1 MFVKMISI
9 GISKKIF
16 VVVPFG
22 CLPVNLLFRNLL
34 GIKADRLLVA
44 ILGKVSETTLDDGR
58 SVQLSSHQSRRV
70 HIFLLSP
77 CLYSQ
82 PNQPPL
88 VLQLHL

>member
-34 GIKADRLLVA
+34 GIKADRLVVV
-44 ILGKVSETTLDDGR
+44 ILTKVPKISLDDGR

-70 HIFLLSP
+70 QFFLLSP
-77 CLYSQ
+77 RFYSQ

-88 VLQLHL
+88 VLQFHL

>member
-34 GIKADRLLVA
+34 GIKADRL
-44 ILGKVSETTLDDGR
+44 VSETSLDDGR
-58 SVQLSSHQSRRV
+58 SIQLSFHQSRRV
-70 HIFLLSP
+70 QLFLLFP

>member
-34 GIKADRLLVA
+34 GIKADRL
-44 ILGKVSETTLDDGR
+44 VSETSLDDGR
-58 SVQLSSHQSRRV
+58 GVQPSFHQSRRV

>member
-1 MFVKMISI
+1 MFIKMISI
-9 GISKKIF
+9 GINKKMF

-34 GIKADRLLVA
+34 GIKADRLLVV
-44 ILGKVSETTLDDGR
+44 ILRRVSKTSLDNG
-58 SVQLSSHQSRRV
+58 SGVQLSFHQSRRV
-70 HIFLLSP
+70 SIFLLP
-77 CLYSQ
+77 PRFYSQ